1 MPSLKEVLSPSRQN
15 PVQRQGFFGSLAI
28 AALVLL
34 LHFPFEG
41 YDIEHY
47 VTTRYGFG
55 PCAPQVSVEQINKMT
70 SEETNQHFEAN
81 KSCSDDG
88 ELRILPL
95 VEWKS
100 KAPVIAW
107 FGSLVHAIAAL
118 AFSLSLGG
126 IWLWVFRTHDDG

>member
-41 YDIEHY
+41 YDMEHY
-47 VTTRYGFG
+47 AITRYGSG
-55 PCAPQVSVEQINKMT
+55 PCPAKVGLEQIKKMT
-70 SEETNQHFEAN
+70 SEEMNQFFDAN
-81 KSCSDDG
+81 RRCSDET
-88 ELRILPL
+88 ELQLLPL

-100 KAPVIAW
+100 KAPIVAW
-107 FGSLVHAIAAL
+107 FGSLVHAIAAIV
-118 AFSLSLGG
+118 FSLSLGG
-126 IWLWVFRTHDDG
+126 VWLWVFRTHNDG